1 MHAQWCNSGFCP
13 KPSVVFPSASL
24 NLASINI
31 DGEGA
36 AMRVKRWSYGKGVCV
51 LAMVLGTALAPVAQT
66 RPEPV
71 EVGVDNR
78 QSATGAPLTLTL
90 QDAIARARKNDP
102 GYRAALTDFGVTKQE
117 RVASRA
123 ALMPNVNYNAG
134 FFYTEGNGS
143 PAGRFVANNGVHEYL
158 SQGNVHQDFSLV
170 HVADYRRTAAAE
182 AVANARVEI
191 AARGLVLTVVGA
203 YYGLVVGERKYATA
217 ERANDEAQRFLQI
230 SQKLEQGGE
239 VARSDVIKAQLQS
252 QQKER
257 DLSESQLG
265 MERSRVELAV
275 LLFPD
280 FNQDFNVVDDL
291 EVPEALL
298 SFPEVQAAAADKNP
312 QLRAAL
318 AAVREA
324 NQQVAGARYGF
335 LPSLNV
341 DYFYGI
347 DANRFATRE
356 FDPASG
362 RDVRNLG
369 YATTA
374 TVQLPIWDW
383 GANRSRLKQADLRR
397 DQAKVE
403 LSFAQRTMLGDLRTF
418 YQEAQTARLELE
430 SLHKSAEWAAESLRL
445 TTLRY
450 QAGEA
455 TVLEVVD
462 AQNTLTLARNAYD
475 DGQVRFRV
483 ARANLQTLTGNL

>member
-1 MHAQWCNSGFCP
+1 MTVS
-13 KPSVVFPSASL
+13 
-24 NLASINI
+24 
-31 DGEGA
+31 
-36 AMRVKRWSYGKGVCV
+36 RRSYRKGVLV
-51 LAMVLGTALAPVAQT
+51 LALALGTALAPAAQT

-71 EVGVDNR
+71 EVGVDNQ
-78 QSATGAPLTLTL
+78 QSASGAPLTLTL

-102 GYRAALTDFGVTKQE
+102 EYRAALTDFGVTKQE
-117 RVASRA
+117 RAASRA
-123 ALMPNVNYNAG
+123 ALLPNANYDAE
-134 FFYTEGNGS
+134 FFYTEGNGTA
-143 PAGRFVANNGVHEYL
+143 AGRFVANNGVHEYL
-158 SQGNVHQDFSLV
+158 SQGNVHQEFSLA

-191 AARGLVLTVVGA
+191 AARGLVLTVVEA
-203 YYGLVVGERKYATA
+203 YYGLVVAEHKYATA
-217 ERANDEAQRFLQI
+217 ERADGEAQRFLEI

-252 QQKER
+252 KQQER
-257 DLSESQLG
+257 DLSEAQLE
-265 MERSRVELAV
+265 MQRSRVELAV

-298 SFPEVQAAAADKNP
+298 TFPEVQAAAADKNP

-324 NQQVAGARYGF
+324 DQQVAGARSGF
-335 LPSLNV
+335 LPSLSV

-356 FDPASG
+356 FDPSSG

-369 YATTA
+369 YAATA
-374 TVQLPIWDW
+374 TLQLPIWDW

-403 LSFAQRTMLGDLRTF
+403 LSFAQRKLLGDLRTF
-418 YQEAQTARLELE
+418 YNETQTARLELE
-430 SLHKSAEWAAESLRL
+430 SLHKSAELAAESLRL

-450 QAGEA
+450 QGGEG

-462 AQNTLTLARNAYD
+462 AQNTLTGARNAYD

-483 ARANLQTLTGNL
+483 AMANLETLTGNL

>member
-1 MHAQWCNSGFCP
+1 MTVS
-13 KPSVVFPSASL
+13 
-24 NLASINI
+24 
-31 DGEGA
+31 
-36 AMRVKRWSYGKGVCV
+36 RRSYCKGVLV
-51 LAMVLGTALAPVAQT
+51 LALALGTALAPAAQT

-71 EVGVDNR
+71 EVGVDHQ
-78 QSATGAPLTLTL
+78 QSASGAPLTLTL
-90 QDAIARARKNDP
+90 QDAIAQARKNDP
-102 GYRAALTDFGVTKQE
+102 EYRAALTDFGVSKQE
-117 RVASRA
+117 RTASRA
-123 ALMPNVNYNAG
+123 ALLPNVNYNAE
-134 FFYTEGNGS
+134 FFYTEGNGTA
-143 PAGRFVANNGVHEYL
+143 AGRFVANNGVHEYL
-158 SQGNVHQDFSLV
+158 SQGNVHQEFSLA

-182 AVANARVEI
+182 AVAHARVEI
-191 AARGLVLTVVGA
+191 AARGLVLTVVEA
-203 YYGLVVGERKYATA
+203 YYGLVVAERKYATA
-217 ERANDEAQRFLQI
+217 ERAAGEAQRFLEI

-252 QQKER
+252 QQQER
-257 DLSESQLG
+257 DLTEAQLG

-280 FNQDFNVVDDL
+280 FKQDFNVVDDL

-298 SFPEVQAAAADKNP
+298 TFPEVQAAAADKNP

-324 NQQVAGARYGF
+324 DQQVAGARSGF

-369 YATTA
+369 YAATA
-374 TVQLPIWDW
+374 TLQLPIWDW
-383 GANRSRLKQADLRR
+383 GANRSRLKQADLQR

-403 LSFAQRTMLGDLRTF
+403 LSFAQRKLLGDLRTF
-418 YQEAQTARLELE
+418 YNEAQTARLELE
-430 SLHKSAEWAAESLRL
+430 SLHKSAELAAESLRL

-450 QAGEA
+450 QGGEG

-462 AQNTLTLARNAYD
+462 AQNTLTGARNAYD

-483 ARANLQTLTGNL
+483 AMANLETLTGNL

>member
-1 MHAQWCNSGFCP
+1 MTVS
-13 KPSVVFPSASL
+13 
-24 NLASINI
+24 
-31 DGEGA
+31 
-36 AMRVKRWSYGKGVCV
+36 RRSYRKGVLV
-51 LAMVLGTALAPVAQT
+51 LALALGTARPPAAQT

-71 EVGVDNR
+71 EIGVDNQ
-78 QSATGAPLTLTL
+78 QSASGAPLTLTL

-102 GYRAALTDFGVTKQE
+102 EYRAALTDFGVTKQE
-117 RVASRA
+117 RAASRA
-123 ALMPNVNYNAG
+123 ALLPNVNYNAE
-134 FFYTEGNGS
+134 FLYTEGNGTA
-143 PAGRFVANNGVHEYL
+143 AGRFVANNGVHEYL
-158 SQGNVHQDFSLV
+158 SQGNVHQEFSLA

-182 AVANARVEI
+182 AVAHARVEI
-191 AARGLVLTVVGA
+191 AARGLVLTVVEA
-203 YYGLVVGERKYATA
+203 YYGLAVAERKYATA
-217 ERANDEAQRFLQI
+217 ERADGEAQRFLEI

-239 VARSDVIKAQLQS
+239 VARSDVIKAQLQAQL
-252 QQKER
+252 QQR
-257 DLSESQLG
+257 DLTEAQLE

-280 FNQDFNVVDDL
+280 FKQDFNVVDDL
-291 EVPEALL
+291 EGPEALL
-298 SFPEVQAAAADKNP
+298 TFPEVQAAAADKNP

-324 NQQVAGARYGF
+324 NQQVAGARSGF

-369 YATTA
+369 YAATA
-374 TVQLPIWDW
+374 TLQLPIWDW
-383 GANRSRLKQADLRR
+383 GANRSRLKQADLQR

-403 LSFAQRTMLGDLRTF
+403 LSFAQRKLLGDLRTF
-418 YQEAQTARLELE
+418 YNEAQTARLELE
-430 SLHKSAEWAAESLRL
+430 SLHKSAELAAESLRL

-450 QAGEA
+450 QGGEG

-462 AQNTLTLARNAYD
+462 AQNTLTGARNAYD

-483 ARANLQTLTGNL
+483 AMANLETLTGNL

>member
-1 MHAQWCNSGFCP
+1 
-13 KPSVVFPSASL
+13 
-24 NLASINI
+24 
-31 DGEGA
+31 
-36 AMRVKRWSYGKGVCV
+36 MRDSRWSYRNGLFVAA
-51 LAMVLGTALAPVAQT
+51 LVLGAALVSVAET

-71 EVGVDNR
+71 QVGVDNR

-90 QDAIARARKNDP
+90 QDAIARARKHNP
-102 GYRAALTDFGVTKQE
+102 EYRAALTDFGVTKQE
-117 RVASRA
+117 RAESRA
-123 ALMPNVNYNAG
+123 ALLPNVNYNAE
-134 FFYTEGNGS
+134 FLYTEGNGTA
-143 PAGRFVANNGVHEYL
+143 AGRFVANNGVHEYL
-158 SQGNVHQDFSLV
+158 SQGNVHQEFSLA
-170 HVADYRRTAAAE
+170 HIADYRRTAAAE

-203 YYGLVVGERKYATA
+203 YYGLVVAERKYATA
-217 ERANDEAQRFLQI
+217 ERADGEAQRFLET

-239 VARSDVIKAQLQS
+239 VARSDVIKAELQS
-252 QQKER
+252 QQQRR
-257 DLSESQLG
+257 DLTEAKLG

-280 FNQDFNVVDDL
+280 FKQDFNVVDDL

-298 SFPEVQAAAADKNP
+298 TFPQVQAAAADKNP
-312 QLRAAL
+312 ELRAAL

-324 NQQVAGARYGF
+324 NQQVAGARNGF

-347 DANRFATRE
+347 DADRFAIRK

-369 YATTA
+369 YAATA
-374 TVQLPIWDW
+374 TLQLPIWDW
-383 GANRSRLKQADLRR
+383 GANRSRLQQADLRR
-397 DQAKVE
+397 DQARVE
-403 LSFAQRTMLGDLRTF
+403 LSFAQRKLLGDLRTF
-418 YQEAQTARLELE
+418 YNEAQTARLELE
-430 SLHKSAEWAAESLRL
+430 SLDKSAELAAESLRL

-450 QAGEA
+450 QGGEA

-462 AQNTLTLARNAYD
+462 AQNTLTVARNAYD

-483 ARANLQTLTGNL
+483 AIANLETLTGNF